1 MILVLCPFGLE
12 RGLVSRA
19 FELSGGAVHALTPES
34 EANDAAACGA
44 SVIHTV
50 PDTLQAADEA
60 LFANWLSERIRAW
73 KPQIVLAPATVRMRA
88 VMPMLAWKLGA
99 GLTADCTD
107 LALEDGRLLQIRPA
121 FGNSLLAGIKTVSEL
136 QMATVRQGI
145 FAERP
150 HPVQAEIIA
159 EQMPEDTCRVQLLEK
174 LPLGESLPL
183 RQAKIIVAGGL
194 GIGSREG
201 FAQLEA
207 FAKKIGAS
215 LGASR
220 AAVDAGFAPYRC
232 QIGLTGITV
241 CPRLYIAVGI
251 SGAVQHLVGMSGAE
265 KVIAVNSDPKAPI
278 FNYADYGVVAPW
290 MEVLESWTEEWT

>member
-1 MILVLCPFGLE
+1 MILVLCPFGIE
-12 RGLVSRA
+12 RGLISRA
-19 FELSGGAVHALTPES
+19 FALSGGAVHALTPES
-34 EANDAAACGA
+34 EAAFAASCGA

-159 EQMPEDTCRVQLLEK
+159 EQPPEESGSVQLLEN

-194 GIGSREG
+194 GVGSREG
-201 FAQLEA
+201 FAHLEV

-251 SGAVQHLVGMSGAE
+251 SGAVQHLAGMSGAE